1 MKVLMIVWMI
11 SLMTFMSCASSDKAS
26 KSEKQDAVAE
36 VKAKAE
42 AESKKLEDEKAAK
55 EKEEMQAK
63 EELEKKKADAEK
75 QREELG
81 AVKERLKKMGLAAVY
96 APITRDGQ
104 VFTYPGGRTTTIKS
118 RVVDNI
124 LLRSL
129 NQIMDKQME
138 KSNSD
143 RDYYNTGTGGFEACL
158 NDQLYVL
165 YMSKNN
171 NGMVTRE
178 WFEMLEKCN

>member
-1 MKVLMIVWMI
+1 MRVLTFALMI
-11 SLMTFMSCASSDKAS
+11 SFAAFMSCASSDKTS
-26 KSEKQDAVAE
+26 KNDKQVLAE

-42 AESKKLEDEKAAK
+42 AETKKLEEEKAVK
-55 EKEEMQAK
+55 EKEEMLAK
-63 EELEKKKADAEK
+63 EELDKKKAESEK

-96 APITRDGQ
+96 FPITRDGQ

-118 RVVDNI
+118 QVLDNI

-129 NQIMDKQME
+129 NQIMDKQVE

-143 RDYYNTGTGGFEACL
+143 RDYYTTGTGGFEACL
-158 NDQLYVL
+158 NDQLYIL

-171 NGMVTRE
+171 NGMIIRE